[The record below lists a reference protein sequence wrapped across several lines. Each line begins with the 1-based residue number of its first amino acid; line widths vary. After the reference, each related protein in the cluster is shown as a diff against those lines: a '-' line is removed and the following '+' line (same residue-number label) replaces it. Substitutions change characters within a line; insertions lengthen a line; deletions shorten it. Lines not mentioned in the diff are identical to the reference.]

1 MVRYLQLAKGVQAIG
16 IGQSRILRILPKPL
30 IRNPNFPERL
40 SGLKVRG
47 DLLLNNLHQISH
59 FVQPVDMLINLPWIS
74 SYVSG
79 HRPPMTLKKD
89 LIRILSC
96 YYESERETSVTFIV
110 D

>member
-1 MVRYLQLAKGVQAIG
+1 MVRYLQLAKGVQAIS
-16 IGQSRILRILPKPL
+16 IGQSRILPKPL
-30 IRNPNFPERL
+30 IRTPNFPERL
-40 SGLKVRG
+40 SGSKVRG

-79 HRPPMTLKKD
+79 HRPLMTLKKD

-96 YYESERETSVTFIV
+96 
-110 D
+110 